1 VIATLQGKV
10 QSLGEDQLIV
20 EVGGVGLRV
29 SVPLAR
35 LPKVPKV
42 GDGVFLFT
50 YLVVREDALDLYGFG
65 DAEGR
70 RLFELLMGVNGV
82 GPRLALATLAHLS
95 PEAIR
100 RSVAHDQPE
109 VLTKVPGIGRKTGE
123 KIVFALKDRL
133 GEAGFE
139 VEPPSELDSEVVS
152 VLTGLGY
159 NLVEAQ
165 SAVQS
170 IPEEA
175 PEDIEERV
183 RLALR
188 YFASP

>member
-1 VIATLQGKV
+1 MIASLQGKV
-10 QSLGEDQLIV
+10 QSIGEDQVVL

-29 SVPLAR
+29 SVPMAR
-35 LPKVPKV
+35 LPKTPRV
-42 GDGVFLFT
+42 GESLFLFT
-50 YLVVREDALDLYGFG
+50 HLVVREDSLDLYGFA

-70 RLFELLMGVNGV
+70 HLFDMLMGVNGV

-95 PEAIR
+95 PDVIR
-100 RSVAHDQPE
+100 RSVARDQPE

-123 KIVFALKDRL
+123 KIVFDLKDRL
-133 GEAGFE
+133 GEEGFD

-170 IPEEA
+170 IPDEA
-175 PEDIEERV
+175 PESIEERV

>member
-1 VIATLQGKV
+1 MIATLQGKV
-10 QSLGEDQLIV
+10 QSLGDDQLIV
-20 EVGGVGLRV
+20 EVGGIGLRV

-35 LPKVPKV
+35 LAKVPKV
-42 GDGVFLFT
+42 GDSIFLFT
-50 YLVVREDALDLYGFG
+50 HLVVREDALDLYGFG
-65 DAEGR
+65 DGEGR
-70 RLFELLMGVNGV
+70 HLFELLMGVNGV
-82 GPRLALATLAHLS
+82 GPKLALATLGHLS

-123 KIVFALKDRL
+123 KIVFDLKDRL
-133 GEAGFE
+133 GEAGYDI
-139 VEPPSELDSEVVS
+139 EPPSEVDSEVIS

-159 NLVEAQ
+159 SLVEAQ

-170 IPEEA
+170 IPQEA

-188 YFASP
+188 YFAGA

>member
-1 VIATLQGKV
+1 MIASLQGKV
-10 QSLGEDQLIV
+10 QSIGEDELVV

-35 LPKVPKV
+35 LAKAPRV
-42 GDGVFLFT
+42 GESLFLFT
-50 YLVVREDALDLYGFG
+50 HLVVREDSLDLYGFA

-70 RLFELLMGVNGV
+70 RLFDMLMSVNGV
-82 GPRLALATLAHLS
+82 GPRLALATLAHMA
-95 PEAIR
+95 PEVIR
-100 RSVAHDQPE
+100 RSIARDQPE

-123 KIVFALKDRL
+123 KIVFDLKDKL

-139 VEPPSELDSEVVS
+139 AEPPSELDSEVVS

-170 IPEEA
+170 IPDEA
-175 PEDIEERV
+175 PETIEERV